1 MNNLKEDNNINNP
14 LYKFIINNEVF
25 QDNLT
30 YSEAENLYYDLV
42 DSGYVRI
49 EKQ

>member
-1 MNNLKEDNNINNP
+1 MEEKNNTGNNQQ

-30 YSEAENLYYDLV
+30 YSEAENLFYDLA
-42 DSGYVRI
+42 DSGYLRI

>member
-1 MNNLKEDNNINNP
+1 MENQNNNQ

-42 DSGYVRI
+42 DSGYIRI
-49 EKQ
+49 EKQQTEAL